1 MHLFVCIHACLAL
14 ACFGRQSVAISEAT
28 GGLAT
33 ATAALLF
40 SLLAVCVSNGSSNFV
55 SKHDKANIS
64 SCFSQLQQRFE
75 CFNVSL
81 TSSHSSLVY

>member
-55 SKHDKANIS
+55 SKHDKATFPVVLVN
-64 SCFSQLQQRFE
+64 FSDVLS
-75 CFNVSL
+75 VL
-81 TSSHSSLVY
+81 MYH